1 MQAYTPS
8 TVRMV
13 LIPNM
18 NLNKGRLTYYIGNEL
33 RVSILLVDNS
43 TARCLL
49 PSDYSPF
56 SAVQAVI
63 QAFNPVTN

>member
-1 MQAYTPS
+1 
-8 TVRMV
+8 MV

-56 SAVQAVI
+56 SAVQAI
-63 QAFNPVTN
+63 I

>member
-1 MQAYTPS
+1 
-8 TVRMV
+8 MV

-18 NLNKGRLTYYIGNEL
+18 NQNKGRLTYFIGNEF

-49 PSDYSPF
+49 PSDYSPYT
-56 SAVQAVI
+56 AVQAI
-63 QAFNPVTN
+63 LQAFNPLTN